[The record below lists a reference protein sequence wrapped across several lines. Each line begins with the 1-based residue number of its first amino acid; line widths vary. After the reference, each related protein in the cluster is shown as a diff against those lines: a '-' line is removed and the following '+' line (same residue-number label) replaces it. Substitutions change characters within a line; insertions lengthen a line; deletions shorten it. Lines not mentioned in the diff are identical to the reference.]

1 MPGPKKAQKIKRK
14 ARHHPSADIPSSS
27 SSMTVRAPSSLS
39 EPQQPQPQPQPP
51 AEGAELSPF
60 ILQRRQLEEARLARL
75 KRLRGEEPNGVEKG
89 HGTPRGPAATSEEKG
104 GAGRET
110 TRPVKRTRQVSFY
123 YYFLFIYGSR
133 LIWRIRLGRNTNNNN
148 NNNIDDDD
156 QSYPSSPPTSPAA
169 SSESTSNTYP
179 TTATSASAKQEKE
192 KKEKDAGNTLFWDGE
207 LRQTATLHA
216 VPRRDGRKTFS
227 LTEIL
232 GPVRAKSILILSL
245 SPPF

>member
-1 MPGPKKAQKIKRK
+1 MVLKRDMARPGVQPPRPKKRAEQAERPPG
-14 ARHHPSADIPSSS
+14 RSSG
-27 SSMTVRAPSSLS
+27 PGKFL
-39 EPQQPQPQPQPP
+39 
-51 AEGAELSPF
+51 F
-60 ILQRRQLEEARLARL
+60 I
-75 KRLRGEEPNGVEKG
+75 
-89 HGTPRGPAATSEEKG
+89 TI
-104 GAGRET
+104 
-110 TRPVKRTRQVSFY
+110 
-123 YYFLFIYGSR
+123 FLFIYGSR

-179 TTATSASAKQEKE
+179 MTATSASAKQEKE

-245 SPPF
+245 SLSLSLPF